1 MVETATLLS
10 AADVYPAVR
19 LPGRKFPAVV
29 VQGDSWIVMLAQ
41 LSGYRLLHTMAKPR
55 LTPKSKIF
63 CGLFAEINRKFVS
76 ACENRAI
83 ELRYPQN
90 GRRVDTLERE
100 S

>member
-1 MVETATLLS
+1 MAT
-10 AADVYPAVR
+10 
-19 LPGRKFPAVV
+19 PG
-29 VQGDSWIVMLAQ
+29 
-41 LSGYRLLHTMAKPR
+41 
-55 LTPKSKIF
+55 LTPESKIF